1 MKKKQ
6 IKIIAEAGVNH
17 NGEIN
22 NAKKMIKIASEAG
35 ADFVKFQAFQ
45 PDKLIIPSA
54 KKTKYQINNTGN
66 KNETQIEM
74 LKKNMLTFEQLKLL
88 KKFAE
93 KRKIKFLATPFDE
106 ESFNQL
112 KKLKLNIIKI
122 SSGDLTNLPFLE
134 HISKNLK
141 KTDKIII
148 STGMGNIIEIR
159 DALKSLT
166 KGNIMKKNITILHCT
181 SNYPASDVSVHMN
194 SLETIKRK
202 FKTKIGY
209 SDHTMRNI
217 ASILAIGKGAEV
229 IEKHFTLDRK
239 LKGPDHKASLEPHEL
254 HNFIRDMRTAY
265 KMLGS
270 YIKKA
275 RKEELNVKKLA
286 RKSIFAKKK
295 IMRGEKFTINN
306 LDIKRPEIGL
316 KPKMFFSILN
326 KKSKKK
332 YLKDQKIL

>member
-1 MKKKQ
+1 
-6 IKIIAEAGVNH
+6 
-17 NGEIN
+17 
-22 NAKKMIKIASEAG
+22 MIKIASEAG

-88 KKFAE
+88 KKIDE

-148 STGMGNIIEIR
+148 STGMEI
-159 DALKSLT
+159 
-166 KGNIMKKNITILHCT
+166 
-181 SNYPASDVSVHMN
+181 
-194 SLETIKRK
+194 
-202 FKTKIGY
+202 
-209 SDHTMRNI
+209 
-217 ASILAIGKGAEV
+217 
-229 IEKHFTLDRK
+229 
-239 LKGPDHKASLEPHEL
+239 
-254 HNFIRDMRTAY
+254 
-265 KMLGS
+265 
-270 YIKKA
+270 
-275 RKEELNVKKLA
+275 
-286 RKSIFAKKK
+286 
-295 IMRGEKFTINN
+295 
-306 LDIKRPEIGL
+306 
-316 KPKMFFSILN
+316 
-326 KKSKKK
+326 
-332 YLKDQKIL
+332 